1 MLDKFEM
8 FCREMYQ
15 ENCKERD
22 TYNES
27 LHSYEDYVEKN
38 MQFLLDKFNE
48 L

>member
-1 MLDKFEM
+1 MKDEFES

-22 TYNES
+22 TYGEC
-27 LHSYEDYVEKN
+27 LYSYEDYVEKN
-38 MQFLLDKFNE
+38 MQFLLDKFSE